1 MAERESDLRVIRTRK
16 LIHDAFMSMVGEMD
30 LAKITVKDL
39 TQRAGINRK
48 TFYLHFDSIEALY
61 DCVMN
66 DVMNDFFDNYET
78 TADIPEDLDG
88 HAQRFFLFM
97 AGQSPVIEKLACS
110 PSPYDFG
117 NHIYREQM
125 TRYKSAGKDPFAWMD
140 EAEEELVLNFI
151 RTTALDF
158 YREWVRRGKRVEPL
172 KAAKLLGRITC
183 NGAAPLMR

>member
-78 TADIPEDLDG
+78 TADIPEV
-88 HAQRFFLFM
+88 
-97 AGQSPVIEKLACS
+97 QSAWLILYESVFVAAIPPPKLS
-110 PSPYDFG
+110 VFP
-117 NHIYREQM
+117 
-125 TRYKSAGKDPFAWMD
+125 
-140 EAEEELVLNFI
+140 
-151 RTTALDF
+151 
-158 YREWVRRGKRVEPL
+158 
-172 KAAKLLGRITC
+172 AK
-183 NGAAPLMR
+183 